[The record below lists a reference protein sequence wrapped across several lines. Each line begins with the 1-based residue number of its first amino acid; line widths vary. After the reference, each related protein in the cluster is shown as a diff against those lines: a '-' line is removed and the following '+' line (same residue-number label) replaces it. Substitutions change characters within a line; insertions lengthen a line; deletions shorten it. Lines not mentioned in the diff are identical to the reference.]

1 MSDARQTRAAAGT
14 IVTIYLSKGSTMPH
28 TLVLAV
34 GRDAVLLEMR
44 SKVLQAAGYTVIP
57 ELSLKKAVAKFRE
70 GDFGLVLLCHSI
82 PGQDR
87 ERLTRLL
94 REHTSR
100 TPIVS
105 VSASLSALDS
115 FADATLGNDP
125 KELLGGLRELLVKK
139 TATVPDGRRW
149 A

>member
-57 ELSLKKAVAKFRE
+57 ELSLKKQWPNSAKE
-70 GDFGLVLLCHSI
+70 TLALCSCV
-82 PGQDR
+82 
-87 ERLTRLL
+87 
-94 REHTSR
+94 
-100 TPIVS
+100 TPFPPK
-105 VSASLSALDS
+105 A
-115 FADATLGNDP
+115 GN
-125 KELLGGLRELLVKK
+125 
-139 TATVPDGRRW
+139 A
-149 A
+149 